1 MSDQE
6 EHNPTSAEVLHWM
19 DPDVNGARGKT
30 ADDVAA
36 MQVYAG
42 VGSLYDD
49 QALCPFPAYTGA
61 AIERGWIGGENNGFL
76 LYTDAGRRAI
86 RTNRRRIAAEGED
99 R

>member
-1 MSDQE
+1 LKNQE
-6 EHNPTSAEVLHWM
+6 EWPTSVEVLHWM
-19 DPDVNGARGKT
+19 DPDASAARGKT
-30 ADDVAA
+30 VADVAA

-61 AIERGWIGGENNGFL
+61 AIERGWIGGEHNGFL

-86 RTNRRRIAAEGED
+86 RTNRRRIAAEGGD